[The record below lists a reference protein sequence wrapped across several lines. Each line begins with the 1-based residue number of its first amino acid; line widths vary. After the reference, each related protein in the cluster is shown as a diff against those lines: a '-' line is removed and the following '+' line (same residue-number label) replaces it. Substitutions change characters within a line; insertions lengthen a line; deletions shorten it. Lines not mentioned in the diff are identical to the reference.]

1 MAKQR
6 RRGTIERLE
15 QRYAL
20 TQFGVPW
27 PNPQQ
32 LTYSFVPDG
41 TLVEG
46 SQPSNLFASLNDA
59 SGSTDWQAAVTQ
71 ALQTWAADTNVNF
84 TPVPDGGEPLG
95 APGLVQ
101 GDPRFGDIR
110 LAAAPLTPDVL
121 ALGTP
126 FSFSAGTLSGDI
138 VLNSNYQF
146 GEGPNAAYDLY
157 SVVLHEVGH
166 VLGVP
171 DSANPASAMYEQFL
185 GVRTGL
191 IPDDVNAVDA
201 VYGARPLDASNQTM
215 ATPKFL
221 SPGGESNSSAV
232 VDAQL
237 ANSSDTHFYSL
248 QVYDGENTT
257 VLLHTA
263 GLSLLEGQ
271 LTVYD
276 GRGNVIGSAV
286 SASPNSGDL
295 VVHVHNPCGN
305 PRLLIDVTSATGSVF
320 GVGAYRLVV
329 AQGYTVPNN
338 LLTGPVNQGG
348 SHGDDGGEHDGGWQ
362 APQPP
367 QYNYSFQSNLL
378 APLATRSAFVTVP
391 PATGT
396 GPMALTATVWAT
408 QTGAASPL
416 VTVYDR
422 NGNVVAS
429 QVLTN
434 ENGTYS
440 VQVVGVAPGQVYN
453 VTVGAANAAVG
464 SKPLG
469 NYHLTVEF
477 SAAPVVLD
485 AYASGTLTAAAS
497 QSFQVLQVNTSQF
510 FHFLLTAS
518 SSPTTSGAPA
528 NVPVAVRLTI
538 YDPLG
543 NVVESVVDQA
553 GSVLSTTLFLTP
565 GTYVFRFAAGTLSAA
580 PLPDTT
586 FQLQGAELSDPI
598 GPLPVNPTTNPNP
611 PPPPFVWSIPAIPFY
626 LSFLSLND
634 QFSKP

>member
-15 QRYAL
+15 HRYAL

-27 PNPQQ
+27 PVPQQ

-71 ALQTWAADTNVNF
+71 ALQTWAAATNVNF
-84 TPVPDGGEPLG
+84 TPVPDGGEALG

-146 GEGPNAAYDLY
+146 GEGPNAAYDLC

-166 VLGVP
+166 ILGVP
-171 DSANPASAMYEQFL
+171 DSTNPASVMYGQFL

-191 IPDDVNAVDA
+191 VPDDVNAVDA

-221 SPGGESNSSAV
+221 SAGGESNSSAV

-248 QVYDGENTT
+248 QVFDGENTT
-257 VLLHTA
+257 VLLHTT
-263 GLSLLEGQ
+263 GVSLLEGQ

-305 PRLLIDVTSATGSVF
+305 TRLLINVASATGGVF

-338 LLTGPVNQGG
+338 LLTGPVNQVR
-348 SHGDDGGEHDGGWQ
+348 SHGDDGGEYAGSWQ

-396 GPMALTATVWAT
+396 GPMTLTATVWAT

-429 QVLTN
+429 QVLAN

-469 NYHLTVEF
+469 IYHLTVDF

-485 AYASGTLTAAAS
+485 TYASGTLTAAAS

-518 SSPTTSGAPA
+518 TSPTTSGAPA

-565 GTYVFRFAAGTLSAA
+565 GTYVFRFAAGTLANA

-598 GPLPVNPTTNPNP
+598 GPLPVNP
-611 PPPPFVWSIPAIPFY
+611 
-626 LSFLSLND
+626 
-634 QFSKP
+634 